1 MAKMAPKT
9 QSLKARSAKIVKIL
23 LSTAIF
29 ALVTALTPP
38 LGHAQPQPLPA
49 PTFRLNLK
57 NADMRSLVEA
67 VSKYTGKNFI
77 LDSDAIKAKGFNVI
91 TSSPLDSDS
100 IYHIFLSILET
111 VNMAVVEREGIS
123 KIVKAATAA
132 RIDIPFFEDR
142 EGSYDDYTTRIVQ
155 TENIGATEAA
165 KTLKLYIRANSS
177 YINTYDKNNLLII
190 TGRRANIERILKIL
204 EYMDV
209 SQEDDIAIIKLE
221 HAQAEPLRKVL
232 AKLTL
237 NQTAQQKGRSEKNT
251 ILAYP
256 RENSMII
263 KGSKEYLLAM
273 RALIAQFDV
282 AKEERSSA
290 TEVIFLRYSNAT
302 ELAEVAK
309 KVVKQQNQVINQLNP
324 TDSAERKKERE
335 TFIEAHIPSNALII
349 TAPAELMQDAIS
361 LIERLD
367 IRRAQVLVEAIIADV
382 SEDKNRELGINPFFD
397 GGTKLP
403 TLVSG
408 LGGIN
413 SDIRGLVSTGNTLR
427 GNGNAS
433 AIPSGLT
440 AGIANLGGAT
450 QFGFLIRAIATD
462 TDSNILSTPRIL
474 TLDNQAAE
482 IIVGQNV
489 PFITGSTSTSS
500 GQPFQTIQRRDIGV
514 SLKVKPQ
521 ISAGDTVILEIE
533 QEVSSISQSSDL
545 AGVNASDIILNK
557 RTIKTTILAE
567 NDQIV
572 ILGGLTQETVTD
584 EKQKIPLLGD
594 VPLLGR
600 LFQFRSSRKV
610 KQNLMVFLHPVI
622 VSDSQSLSKLT
633 SEKYD
638 DFQRERARR
647 QGLSDSFFK
656 DELPSLPP
664 INVMFEGTR
673 NAPENASG
681 NRRSAP

>member
-1 MAKMAPKT
+1 MAKMAQKT
-9 QSLKARSAKIVKIL
+9 QPLKTKGAEIVKIL

-29 ALVTALTPP
+29 VLVTALWAPP
-38 LGHAQPQPLPA
+38 PSHAQP

-77 LDSDAIKAKGFNVI
+77 LDRDAIKVKGFNVI
-91 TSSPLDSDS
+91 TSSPLNADA
-100 IYHIFLSILET
+100 IYDIFLSILET
-111 VNMAVVEREGIS
+111 VNMAVVEREGIA
-123 KIVKAATAA
+123 KIVKGTTAN
-132 RIDIPFFEDR
+132 RTDIPFFEDR
-142 EGSYDDYTTRIVQ
+142 EGSYDDYVTRIVQ
-155 TENIGATEAA
+155 TENIGASEAA
-165 KTLKLYIRANSS
+165 KTLKSYIRDKSS
-177 YINTYDKNNLLII
+177 HIKAYNKNNLLII
-190 TGRRANIERILKIL
+190 SGRRANIGRILRIL
-204 EYMDV
+204 EKMDV
-209 SQEDDIAIIKLE
+209 YQEDDIAIVKLE
-221 HAQAEPLRKVL
+221 YAQADPMRKVL
-232 AKLTL
+232 AKLAPK
-237 NQTAQQKGRSEKNT
+237 QTARQKARGNKNT

-256 RENSMII
+256 RENSLVF
-263 KGSKEYLLAM
+263 KGSEEYILAM
-273 RALIAQFDV
+273 RILIAQLDV
-282 AKEERSSA
+282 AKKKRNSA
-290 TEVIFLRYSNAT
+290 TEVVFLRYSSAK

-324 TDSAERKKERE
+324 TDSTEKKKERE
-335 TFIEAHIPSNALII
+335 TFIEAHLPSNALII
-349 TAPAELMQDAIS
+349 TAPAEQMADAIS

-382 SEDKNRELGINPFFD
+382 SENKTRELGVNPFIRPEA
-397 GGTKLP
+397 GRP
-403 TLVSG
+403 AIISG
-408 LGGIN
+408 LGDASSDLLQLGALSGRPSGI
-413 SDIRGLVSTGNTLR
+413 
-427 GNGNAS
+427 
-433 AIPSGLT
+433 PPGLT
-440 AGIANLGGAT
+440 AGIASLSGST
-450 QFGFLIRAIATD
+450 QFGVLIRAIASD

-489 PFITGSTSTSS
+489 PFITGSTTTS
-500 GQPFQTIQRRDIGV
+500 GGDPFQTIERRDIGV

-533 QEVSSISQSSDL
+533 QEVSSISRSSDL
-545 AGVNASDIILNK
+545 AGVNASDIILSK
-557 RTIKTTILAE
+557 RTIKTSILAE

-584 EKQKIPLLGD
+584 EKQKIPLIGD

-600 LFQFRSSRKV
+600 LFQFRSSVKV

-638 DFQRERARR
+638 DFQQERARR

-673 NAPENASG
+673 NAPENTGG
-681 NRRSAP
+681 NHRSAP

>member
-1 MAKMAPKT
+1 M
-9 QSLKARSAKIVKIL
+9 KIL

-29 ALVTALTPP
+29 VLVTALTPP
-38 LGHAQPQPLPA
+38 LSHAQPQQLPA

-132 RIDIPFFEDR
+132 RTDIPFFEDR
-142 EGSYDDYTTRIVQ
+142 EGSYDDYITRIVH

-177 YINTYDKNNLLII
+177 YINTYDKKNLLII

-237 NQTAQQKGRSEKNT
+237 KQTAQQKGRGEKNT

-263 KGSKEYLLAM
+263 KGSQEYLLAM

-282 AKEERSSA
+282 AKEERHSA
-290 TEVIFLRYSNAT
+290 TEVVFLRYSGAT

-403 TLVSG
+403 SLASN
-408 LGGIN
+408 LGSIN
-413 SDIRGLVSTGNTLR
+413 SDIIQLR
-427 GNGNAS
+427 GSRNRAS
-433 AIPSGLT
+433 VPGIPSGLT

-450 QFGFLIRAIATD
+450 QFGFLIRAIAQD

-533 QEVSSISQSSDL
+533 QEVSSISQAADL
-545 AGVNASDIILNK
+545 DGVNASDIILNK

-600 LFQFRSSRKV
+600 LFQFRSSRKI
-610 KQNLMVFLHPVI
+610 KQSLMVFLHPVI

-638 DFQRERARR
+638 DFQQERARR

-664 INVMFEGTR
+664 IHIMFEGTR
-673 NAPENASG
+673 NAPENTSE

>member
-1 MAKMAPKT
+1 MK
-9 QSLKARSAKIVKIL
+9 VL

-29 ALVTALTPP
+29 VLVTALPPP
-38 LGHAQPQPLPA
+38 LSHAQPPPLSDAQP

-77 LDSDAIKAKGFNVI
+77 LDSDAIKVKGFNVI

-111 VNMAVVEREGIS
+111 VSMAVVERDGIS
-123 KIVKAATAA
+123 KIVKAATAT
-132 RIDIPFFEDR
+132 RIDIPFFEDQ
-142 EGSYDDYTTRIVQ
+142 EGSYDDYITRIVQ
-155 TENIGATEAA
+155 TKKIGASEAA
-165 KTLKLYIRANSS
+165 KTLKSYIRNNSS
-177 YINTYDKNNLLII
+177 YINTYDKTNLLII
-190 TGRRANIERILKIL
+190 TGRRANIDRILKIL

-221 HAQAEPLRKVL
+221 HAEADPLRKVL
-232 AKLTL
+232 VKLTL
-237 NQTAQQKGRSEKNT
+237 NQTAQQKARGEKNT
-251 ILAYP
+251 ILNYS
-256 RENSMII
+256 RENSLVI

-282 AKEERSSA
+282 AKEKRNSA
-290 TEVIFLRYSNAT
+290 TEVIFLRYSSAKD
-302 ELAEVAK
+302 LAEVAK

-324 TDSAERKKERE
+324 TDSAEKKKERE
-335 TFIEAHIPSNALII
+335 TFIEAHVPSNALII
-349 TAPAELMQDAIS
+349 TAPAEQMEDAIS

-367 IRRAQVLVEAIIADV
+367 IRRSQVLVEAIIADV

-403 TLVSG
+403 SLASN
-408 LGGIN
+408 LGNIT
-413 SDIRGLVSTGNTLR
+413 SDIIRLR
-427 GNGNAS
+427 GTGDIARVTG
-433 AIPSGLT
+433 IPSGLT

-450 QFGFLIRAIATD
+450 QFGFLIRAIASD

-489 PFITGSTSTSS
+489 PFITGSTTTSG

-533 QEVSSISQSSDL
+533 QEVSSISQASDL

-584 EKQKIPLLGD
+584 EKQKIPLIGD

-600 LFQFRSSRKV
+600 LFQYRSSRKV

-638 DFQRERARR
+638 DFQQERARR

-664 INVMFEGTR
+664 IHIMFEGTR

>member
-1 MAKMAPKT
+1 MEPKT
-9 QSLKARSAKIVKIL
+9 QPMKTKSAKIVKIL
-23 LSTAIF
+23 LSTALFMLI
-29 ALVTALTPP
+29 TAFLASPSS
-38 LGHAQPQPLPA
+38 HAQP

-77 LDSDAIKAKGFNVI
+77 LDNDAVKVKGFNVI
-91 TSSPLDSDS
+91 TSSPLDADA

-111 VNMAVVEREGIS
+111 VNIAVVERDGIA
-123 KIVKAATAA
+123 KIVRGGTAA
-132 RIDIPFFEDR
+132 RTDIPFFEDR
-142 EGSYDDYTTRIVQ
+142 EGSYDDYVTRIVQ
-155 TENIGATEAA
+155 TKNIGASEAA
-165 KTLKLYIRANSS
+165 KTLKSYIRNKSS
-177 YINTYDKNNLLII
+177 YINSYNKNNLLII
-190 TGRRANIERILKIL
+190 TGRRANIGRILRIL
-204 EYMDV
+204 EHMDV
-209 SQEDDIAIIKLE
+209 YQEDDIAIVKLE
-221 HAQAEPLRKVL
+221 HAQAGPMNKVL
-232 AKLTL
+232 SKLAPK
-237 NQTAQQKGRSEKNT
+237 QTAQQKARGNKNT

-256 RENSMII
+256 RENSLVF
-263 KGSKEYLLAM
+263 KGSKEYILAM

-282 AKEERSSA
+282 PQEKRNSA
-290 TEVIFLRYSNAT
+290 TEVFFLRYSSAK

-324 TDSAERKKERE
+324 TDSKEKKKERE

-349 TAPAELMQDAIS
+349 TAPAKQMADAIS
-361 LIERLD
+361 LIKRLD

-382 SEDKNRELGINPFFD
+382 SEDKNRELGINPFFA
-397 GGTKLP
+397 GGTSRP
-403 TLVSG
+403 AIASN
-408 LGGIN
+408 LGNIN
-413 SDIRGLVSTGNTLR
+413 SDLARIGGVLSGS
-427 GNGNAS
+427 S
-433 AIPSGLT
+433 ANLPSGLT
-440 AGIANLGGAT
+440 AGIANLGGAS
-450 QFGFLIRAIATD
+450 QFGFLIRAIASD

-489 PFITGSTSTSS
+489 PFITGSTTTS
-500 GQPFQTIQRRDIGV
+500 GGNPFQTIERRDIGV

-533 QEVSSISQSSDL
+533 QEVSSISQASDL

-584 EKQKIPLLGD
+584 ENQKIPLIGD

-622 VSDSQSLSKLT
+622 VSDSQSLSDLT

-638 DFQRERARR
+638 NFQRERSRV
-647 QGLSDSFFK
+647 QGLSDSFFR

-664 INVMFEGTR
+664 INVMFKGTR
-673 NAPENASG
+673 NAP
-681 NRRSAP
+681 

>member
-1 MAKMAPKT
+1 MALKT
-9 QSLKARSAKIVKIL
+9 QTLKTQALKKSGAKTVKIL

-29 ALVTALTPP
+29 VLFTTLWAPP
-38 LGHAQPQPLPA
+38 LSQAQP

-77 LDSDAIKAKGFNVI
+77 LDRDAIKAKGFNVI
-91 TSSPLDSDS
+91 TSSPLDADS

-111 VNMAVVEREGIS
+111 VNMAVVERDGIA
-123 KIVKAATAA
+123 KIVKGGTAS
-132 RIDIPFFEDR
+132 RTDIPFFEDR
-142 EGSYDDYTTRIVQ
+142 EGSYDDYVTRIVQ
-155 TENIGATEAA
+155 TKNIGASEAA
-165 KTLKLYIRANSS
+165 KTLKSYIRNKSS
-177 YINTYDKNNLLII
+177 YINSYDKNNLLII
-190 TGRRANIERILKIL
+190 TGRRANIGRILRIL
-204 EYMDV
+204 EKMDV
-209 SQEDDIAIIKLE
+209 YQEDDIAIIKLE
-221 HAQAEPLRKVL
+221 HALAGPLQKVL
-232 AKLTL
+232 AKLAPK
-237 NQTAQQKGRSEKNT
+237 QTARQKARGNKNT
-251 ILAYP
+251 ILPYP
-256 RENSMII
+256 RENSLVF
-263 KGSKEYLLAM
+263 KGSKEYILAM
-273 RALIAQFDV
+273 RTLIAQLDV
-282 AKEERSSA
+282 PKEERNSA
-290 TEVIFLRYSNAT
+290 TEVVFLRYSSAK

-324 TDSAERKKERE
+324 TDSKEKKKERE

-349 TAPAELMQDAIS
+349 TAPAGQMEEAIS

-382 SEDKNRELGINPFFD
+382 SEDKNRELGINPFLY
-397 GGTKLP
+397 GGP
-403 TLVSG
+403 TRPAITSN
-408 LGGIN
+408 LGSIN
-413 SDIRGLVSTGNTLR
+413 SEIVQLGVLSGTPSG
-427 GNGNAS
+427 
-433 AIPSGLT
+433 IPTGLT
-440 AGIANLGGAT
+440 AGIASLGGAT
-450 QFGFLIRAIATD
+450 QFGFLIRAIASD

-482 IIVGQNV
+482 IVVGQNV
-489 PFITGSTSTSS
+489 PFITGSTTTS
-500 GQPFQTIQRRDIGV
+500 GGNPFQTIERRDIGV

-533 QEVSSISQSSDL
+533 QEVSSISQASDL

-557 RTIKTTILAE
+557 RTIKTSILAE

-584 EKQKIPLLGD
+584 EKQKIPLIGD

-622 VSDSQSLSKLT
+622 VSDSRSLSELT

-638 DFQRERARR
+638 DFQQERTRR

-664 INVMFEGTR
+664 INVMFKGTR
-673 NAPENASG
+673 NAPQSTG
-681 NRRSAP
+681 GSRLSAP